1 MYKMKQINMESAVYK
16 ASKMMMLA
24 AIIGSLVTMTS
35 VSVNAQKTA
44 HGANKKKPNIIIIFT
59 DDHGTTDLGL
69 HGIDPNVDTPNL
81 DKLAAGGALM
91 KAGYASSPKCVPSR
105 AGIMMGR
112 IQNEVGL
119 VINNDGPLELYD
131 LDGKPIVLLPQYMK
145 ELGYRTGHV
154 GKWALGVAPGKR
166 GFDDYYDGVLENYTV
181 NFDLNGKSV
190 PQQKV
195 TDMRNRVTVQ
205 GEAAAAFIEKNHDK
219 PFFLYLPLY
228 APHLPRISKDDPYYL
243 NFPKL
248 DYPNYSDEL
257 DDIRRQGLAL
267 VKAIDDTVG
276 VVMEKLRQHG
286 IEENTL
292 VFFTSDNGGSP
303 KFGKGQDSKSQL
315 ATSDGS
321 ENIPLRGEK
330 GTLWEGGIRV
340 PMLAYW
346 KGSIPGGLV
355 IEEPVWTLDLTTTSI
370 IAGGGTPS
378 PEMDGVDL
386 LPRLINGATSVKR
399 DKPLYWDHKPSIAIR
414 KGDWKL
420 QRDGTQDY
428 LFNLAEDPFELV
440 NLRYQNPEKHAEL
453 YKDLMAWRETLPVEG
468 RSRLGNPYGPAYV
481 DGAGVGV
488 GIDSRYKIPYQD
500 AKAAAYPAMIQTPNA
515 PKNLEINKVV
525 VNPEELTDQEKKRA
539 AKAAKKRKKRAKRAE
554 AESI

>member
-1 MYKMKQINMESAVYK
+1 MKFAVYK
-16 ASKMMMLA
+16 ASKVMVLA
-24 AIIGSLVTMTS
+24 TIIGSLAIMTL
-35 VSVNAQKTA
+35 VSLNAQTSA
-44 HGANKKKPNIIIIFT
+44 HGADKKKPNIIIIFT
-59 DDHGTTDLGL
+59 DDHGTTDIGL

-81 DKLAAGGALM
+81 DTLAAGGALM

-105 AGIMMGR
+105 AGLMMGR

-119 VINNDGPLELYD
+119 VINNDGPLKLND
-131 LDGKPIVLLPQYMK
+131 LSGKPIIILPQHLK
-145 ELGYRTGHV
+145 KLGYTTGHV
-154 GKWALGVAPGKR
+154 GKWALGIPPSQR
-166 GFDDYYDGVLENYTV
+166 GFDDYYDGANENYTI
-181 NFDLNGKSV
+181 NYDLNGKSV

-195 TDMRNRVTVQ
+195 TDMRNRVVVQ
-205 GEAAAAFIEKNHDK
+205 GDAAAAFIEKNHDK

-228 APHLPRISKDDPYYL
+228 GPHLPRISKDDPYYL
-243 NFPKL
+243 DFPKL

-267 VKAIDDTVG
+267 VKAIDHSVG
-276 VVMEKLRQHG
+276 VVMKKLRQHG

-292 VFFTSDNGGSP
+292 IFFTSDNGGAP
-303 KFGKGQDSKSQL
+303 KFGKGMGNKKRL

-321 ENIPLRGEK
+321 ENVPLRGEK

-346 KGSIPGGLV
+346 KGSIPAGLV
-355 IEEPVWTLDLTTTSI
+355 IEEPVWTLDLTATSI
-370 IAGGGTPS
+370 IAGGGTLS

-386 LPRLINGATSVKR
+386 LPRLINGASSVKR
-399 DKPLYWDHKPSIAIR
+399 DKPLYWDHQPSVAIR

-420 QRDGTQDY
+420 KRDGTQDY

-440 NLRYQNPEKHAEL
+440 NLRYKNPEKHAEL
-453 YKDLMAWRETLPVEG
+453 YKDLMAWRETLPAEG
-468 RSRLGNPYGPAYV
+468 RSRLGNPYGQAYV

-515 PKNLEINKVV
+515 PKNLKIIRVV
-525 VNPEELTDQEKKRA
+525 VNKDELTDQEKKRA
-539 AKAAKKRKKRAKRAE
+539 AKAAKKREKRAE
-554 AESI
+554 AEAEAEAENI